1 MATFLSDQM
10 FLPVMTALSASLI
23 ATVTDIRS
31 LRIRNSLTVPLCVA
45 GIVFHG
51 MMEGWPGL
59 ALSLAGIGIGFAVL
73 ILPYLMGILGAGDVK
88 LLMGMG
94 AWLGGHN
101 TALVALFG
109 CLAMGLV
116 AVVVLAKREGTKAV
130 WLNLQLSILRL
141 QTIRR
146 HLFTS
151 QNDLKDIKSM
161 AADPVQRHKLIPFSI
176 MLAMGSVALVGV
188 LLVG

>member
-10 FLPVMTALSASLI
+10 FLPVMAALSASLI

-31 LRIRNSLTVPLCVA
+31 LRIRNTLTVPLLVS
-45 GIVFHG
+45 GIVFHCW
-51 MMEGWPGL
+51 MEGWSGL
-59 ALSLAGIGIGFAVL
+59 TVSVAGIGIGFAVL

-109 CLAMGLV
+109 CFAMGFV
-116 AVVVLAKREGTKAV
+116 AVVVLAKREGSKAV
-130 WLNLQLSILRL
+130 WYNLQLSILRL

-146 HLFTS
+146 HLFAS
-151 QNDLKDIKSM
+151 QGELKDIKSM
-161 AADPVQRHKLIPFSI
+161 ASDPAQRHNLVPFSI
-176 MLAMGSVALVGV
+176 MLAMGSVALVGI